1 MRWGGFFEQDNA
13 VRHNAAKSLPF
24 QGASCR
30 TPGSRTAKF
39 YGAAGRR
46 TVHSRPRSCAA
57 PMPFFRRSACQLAA
71 ILVRRWPVSV
81 LLVCIAIV
89 GGTWL
94 WGLRLNMSRSAPR
107 GLYRTLATSPARG
120 AFIAAC
126 LPPEVA
132 RFGRTRGYVGP
143 GDCPGDVQA
152 VIKQVIAGP
161 GDTVDVNPAGVVV
174 NGRLVPSSATAAADS
189 AGRPL
194 PHVTWGRHVVP
205 REHVWLHGPGDA
217 RSWDSRYFGPL
228 GVAQIRATVTPVLTL
243 D

>member
-1 MRWGGFFEQDNA
+1 MRLGGFFEQDNTVLHA
-13 VRHNAAKSLPF
+13 TAKYLWL
-24 QGASCR
+24 QGPSCR
-30 TPGSRTAKF
+30 TPGRRTAHCCGPK
-39 YGAAGRR
+39 GPR
-46 TVHSRPRSCAA
+46 TAQYSPQPSALL
-57 PMPFFRRSACQLAA
+57 MSLFRRSACQLAA
-71 ILVRRWPVSV
+71 SLVRRWPVCV

-94 WGLRLNMSRSAPR
+94 WGLRLNTSRSAPR
-107 GLYRTLATSPARG
+107 GLYRILATSPARG
-120 AFIAAC
+120 AFIAVC

-161 GDTVDVNPAGVVV
+161 GDTVDVNSAGVVV